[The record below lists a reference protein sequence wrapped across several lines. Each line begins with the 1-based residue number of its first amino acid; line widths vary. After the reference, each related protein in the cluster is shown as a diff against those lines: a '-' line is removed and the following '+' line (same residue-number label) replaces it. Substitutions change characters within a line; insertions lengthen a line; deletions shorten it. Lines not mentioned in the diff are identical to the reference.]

1 MQAVGMAHV
10 VHPNC
15 RWSYNHASLN
25 ILFTLQRIDG
35 VLYWK
40 DQGFLYNGDTSKYLV
55 LKSPLKPHPEFPNYL
70 SFFEDAHLAN

>member
-15 RWSYNHASLN
+15 RWSYNHARRN

-35 VLYWK
+35 VLYWQDK
-40 DQGFLYNGDTSKYLV
+40 GFFYGDTSKYLV

-70 SFFEDAHLAN
+70 FFFEDTHLQ